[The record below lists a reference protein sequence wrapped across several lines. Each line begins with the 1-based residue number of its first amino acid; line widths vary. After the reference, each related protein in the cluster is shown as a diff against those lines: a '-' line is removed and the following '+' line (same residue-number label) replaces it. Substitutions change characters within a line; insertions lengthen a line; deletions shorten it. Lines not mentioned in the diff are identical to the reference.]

1 MAKDTLTIEEVAAT
15 IKNPITGKALCNR
28 TVRNYI
34 ESGLLAEAE
43 RGVNP
48 KTRRVTWL
56 IPKKALSK
64 LNKRLEQ
71 RDEAMRRQ
79 YADRLKK
86 NKEIGRKRD
95 EENPERKEAR
105 ISAMREKRTVKSK

>member
-1 MAKDTLTIEEVAAT
+1 MTNDILTIEEVAET
-15 IKNPITGKALCNR
+15 IKNPITGKPLCNR

-56 IPKKALSK
+56 IPRKAIDA
-64 LNKRLEQ
+64 LNDRLKM
-71 RDEAMRRQ
+71 RDEAMRKQ
-79 YADRLKK
+79 YAKRLEK

-95 EENPERKEAR
+95 EENPERKKKR
-105 ISAMREKRTVKSK
+105 IASMRNKRKQS